1 MKQKTGQMERK
12 TGQKSRRKR
21 PGKSY
26 TGNGVLFEPEF
37 LECVSR
43 LKRREPELGEVVKR
57 GRRD

>member
-1 MKQKTGQMERK
+1 MERK

-21 PGKSY
+21 RAESY